1 MALPTAS
8 TPGYALYQKRVAC
21 VCLVEWLPVLEL
33 MAIKRG
39 IIKHN
44 LDLLQLT
51 GGLAASGGTHS
62 KGGTFDVKQVG
73 APFVQ
78 LCREMGAPA
87 TWSRY
92 NMPIGDNPNHH
103 THGVLNGCPH
113 NSPARY
119 QLAAQFAR
127 CNGLGF
133 MGMGGKDPYPA
144 VWPRR
149 TWREGLAW
157 ARAELGLET
166 PPAPKTVTVKS
177 GQTLG
182 KIAAALGVTLAAL
195 ILANPQI
202 KNPDVITPGQTITVP
217 AKGATPAPQPTATPK
232 PVVTPKPSTSKP
244 APKPLPPVVLT
255 KWSAK
260 YLHAGARNRT
270 VVSYEKALAAYL
282 GSSKARALGL
292 TGSVVTDGY
301 YGTAT
306 SAATKAAYRKLGVT
320 PNATEPGPTLLRV
333 LAGGGKATSNPAPKA
348 TVARVDAS
356 KLHKGVSSRHVAAYQ
371 RALRAYLGSAANRYN
386 PAGATGLYGAQTE
399 AMTRAVYRDLARK
412 QPRGG
417 WAPANEPGPGLLR
430 VLGLR

>member
-8 TPGYALYQKRVAC
+8 TPGYALYKSRVTCAC
-21 VCLVEWLPVLEL
+21 LAEWLPVLER

-39 IIKHN
+39 IIKYE

-51 GGLAASGGTHS
+51 GGLKQSGNTHS
-62 KGGTFDVKQVG
+62 QGGAFDVKQTG
-73 APFVQ
+73 AAFVK

-103 THGVLNGCPH
+103 THGVLSGCPH

-119 QLAAQFAR
+119 QIAAQFAR

-149 TWREGLAW
+149 TWQEGIEW
-157 ARAELGLET
+157 ALVELGET
-166 PPAPKTVTVKS
+166 APAKPVTPKTVTVQK

-195 ILANPQI
+195 VLANPQI
-202 KNPDVITPGQTITVP
+202 KNPDLVTPGQTITVP
-217 AKGATPAPQPTATPK
+217 AKGGVTPAPRPTATPK
-232 PVVTPKPSTSKP
+232 PTVTPKPATPAKP
-244 APKPLPPVVLT
+244 APKPVVLT

-282 GSSKARALGL
+282 GSAKAKSLGL

-306 SAATKAAYRKLGVT
+306 SAATKAAYAKLGMT
-320 PNATEPGPTLLRV
+320 PNATEPGPSLLRV
-333 LAGGGKATSNPAPKA
+333 LAGGTKATSNPAPKA
-348 TVARVDAS
+348 TTTARVDAS
-356 KLHKGVSSRHVAAYQ
+356 KLHKGITSRHVTAYQ
-371 RALRAYLGSAANRYN
+371 RALRAYVGAATAKRYN
-386 PAGATGLYGAQTE
+386 PAGVTGYYGSQTQALTKAAYRKLGATPNAT
-399 AMTRAVYRDLARK
+399 
-412 QPRGG
+412 
-417 WAPANEPGPGLLR
+417 EPGPGLLR
-430 VLGLR
+430 ALGLA